1 MSLERLFPR
10 RDLMLSHFPVDARDL
25 HKWLGVETTFSKWF
39 SRRLREFAFAENY
52 DYVDKIRQSTTAK
65 NDLPRNMNI
74 SKDFMLSV
82 SMAKELG
89 MLERTAKG
97 KEVRRYFLA
106 CERIALE
113 EMPKL
118 HSELVALQQ
127 KLYET
132 ELSLSYYQDKESRPK
147 KDLILRLPI
156 EMPVLDG
163 FPPFYK
169 METVRVGEA
178 KDPVKGIAEIWFHEK
193 QIAGLQTKI
202 ESIKERIAK

>member
-10 RDLMLSHFPVDARDL
+10 RDLMLSQFPVNARDL
-25 HKWLGVETTFSKWF
+25 HKWLGVETLFHVWIA
-39 SRRLREFAFAENY
+39 RRLKTLEMVEGV
-52 DYVDKIRQSTTAK
+52 DYTSIK
-65 NDLPRNMNI
+65 NDRNEII
-74 SKDFMLSV
+74 SLQV
-82 SMAKELG
+82 SIPTAKELG
-89 MLERTAKG
+89 MIERTAKG

-169 METVRVGEA
+169 METVKVGEA